1 MAPGELDIQMPKTET
16 RSLQFSFYKTQLK
29 METFIEDKKT
39 LTEKLKL

>member
-1 MAPGELDIQMPKTET
+1 MAQGEPDTQMPKTET

-39 LTEKLKL
+39 LTDNLKL